1 MIPIIIDCDPG
12 QDDAVALLLAFAAPQ
27 ELEVVGV
34 TTVAGNVAL
43 ELTAENARKICELA
57 GRSDVKVF
65 AGCPRPTVR
74 PLRTAEHVHGK
85 TGLDGADLPAPT
97 MKLQDEHAVDF
108 IIATLLGHE
117 GGVTLCPTG
126 PLTNIAV
133 AMVKE
138 PRILPKISG
147 IVLMGGAIGAGNTTA
162 AAEFNIHT
170 DPHAAETVFT
180 AGVKLTMLG
189 LDVTHQALTTPE
201 RLAAIRAIG
210 TPVAAAVAG
219 MLAFSGKRNA
229 ERFGLAGAPLHDP
242 CVIAYLLAP
251 DLFAGREVHVAIETA
266 SELNMGR
273 TVVDWWG
280 STDRPANA
288 TVIDRID
295 ADGFF
300 ALLTER
306 LARL

>member
-1 MIPIIIDCDPG
+1 M
-12 QDDAVALLLAFAAPQ
+12 
-27 ELEVVGV
+27 
-34 TTVAGNVAL
+34 
-43 ELTAENARKICELA
+43 
-57 GRSDVKVF
+57 
-65 AGCPRPTVR
+65 
-74 PLRTAEHVHGK
+74 
-85 TGLDGADLPAPT
+85 
-97 MKLQDEHAVDF
+97 
-108 IIATLLGHE
+108 
-117 GGVTLCPTG
+117 
-126 PLTNIAV
+126 
-133 AMVKE
+133 
-138 PRILPKISG
+138 
-147 IVLMGGAIGAGNTTA
+147 
-162 AAEFNIHT
+162 
-170 DPHAAETVFT
+170 FT